1 MIIIRFLPSATPNK
15 VRYSSSL
22 WLQKLLFHLQVLH
35 SAARVVKDFSL
46 GLVRGTSQL
55 LCGCFN
61 HRATI
66 AARQTTTTT
75 TTTTKKHCISS
86 DRVTAERNSPARFC
100 HNMLAI
106 VLLHLKKKK
115 KERNSPWKFLES
127 FPLFLKEKG
136 AFVWKWGTPG
146 NDRHSLW
153 SI

>member
-1 MIIIRFLPSATPNK
+1 MCVCVIIYRFLPSATPNK

-22 WLQKLLFHLQVLH
+22 WLQKFLFHLQVLH

-75 TTTTKKHCISS
+75 TTKKHCISS

-115 KERNSPWKFLES
+115 ERKKLPMEIFGI
-127 FPLFLKEKG
+127 FPIVPKG
-136 AFVWKWGTPG
+136 KGGFRMEVG
-146 NDRHSLW
+146 NARK
-153 SI
+153 